1 VTPVHPQG
9 GQRDD
14 PDAADPTAT
23 TCNASAID
31 SAAYPCSD
39 WAPTVVTGP
48 GANGARRIGRIGRI
62 GRAVGPRAVGPGM
75 SDLFRWVVRPW
86 SAS

>member
-14 PDAADPTAT
+14 PAAADPTAT

-48 GANGARRIGRIGRI
+48 GANGARRIGR
-62 GRAVGPRAVGPGM
+62 AVGPRAVGSGM